1 MIDYLA
7 RVELEVDRNVLE
19 LLCLLPDVDE
29 TNKTFYADVWQP
41 QEIQHG
47 LILDRLQQDLGRT
60 AAEPHLEVS
69 FKIKILGT
77 LANLSPI
84 QDVAKLLYFLTGA
97 STERQ
102 AVLAYNQINAGMI
115 ELGESA
121 IAETIITPI
130 KQQEPGHFAFYQM
143 SATAM
148 IQDGVLK
155 PWQLYLAQV
164 LREKSYNL
172 VGTNAMD
179 RYKADMGQ
187 LVTALGLDADLEAYA
202 REVGRLEARL
212 LWANQNGMEFPPY
225 ILKAL
230 RESVDLYTERQQ
242 REGSAAALAVLS
254 SLAAPCAP
262 SGSAFPPR
270 SQTEDVSAPSSPRQS
285 RALRSRPLTRR
296 DLGQLGGL
304 NYYYPS
310 ATFSVVCFR
319 MLSIDSEFMAKK
331 EGALELEGTVVEAL
345 PNAMFRVELAN
356 GHKVLATISG
366 KMRQHYIRILPSDRV
381 VVELSAY
388 DLTRGRIVYRHK

>member
-1 MIDYLA
+1 MPRQPITQQKIAEHVQRLG
-7 RVELEVDRNVLE
+7 ELYPPIALDSVDRTIKNPRRSPTATVTSSTTSLGSSSRSIATCSSCS
-19 LLCLLPDVDE
+19 CLLPDVDD

-69 FKIKILGT
+69 FKIKILGA

-102 AVLAYNQINAGMI
+102 AVLAYNQINAGMQ

-155 PWQLYLAQV
+155 PWQLYLARV

-179 RYKADMGQ
+179 RYKADMGGSSP
-187 LVTALGLDADLEAYA
+187 LSGWTPTWRRTPA
-202 REVGRLEARL
+202 RWAGSRQRL
-212 LWANQNGMEFPPY
+212 LWANKNGMEFPPY

-230 RESVDLYTERQQ
+230 RESVDLYQRAER
-242 REGSAAALAVLS
+242 AAAA
-254 SLAAPCAP
+254 
-262 SGSAFPPR
+262 
-270 SQTEDVSAPSSPRQS
+270 
-285 RALRSRPLTRR
+285 
-296 DLGQLGGL
+296 
-304 NYYYPS
+304 
-310 ATFSVVCFR
+310 
-319 MLSIDSEFMAKK
+319 
-331 EGALELEGTVVEAL
+331 
-345 PNAMFRVELAN
+345 
-356 GHKVLATISG
+356 
-366 KMRQHYIRILPSDRV
+366 
-381 VVELSAY
+381 
-388 DLTRGRIVYRHK
+388 